1 MHSLLPHSI
10 RKAAVVVAVIASAAC
25 TTAEGDATKDDSL
38 ADSGA
43 VAAPHEMAVMA
54 RDFAFD
60 IPDTVPAGVTA
71 IRLTNQG
78 TDLHHFA
85 LIKLADG
92 KTLDDLLAE
101 ARAEVLPSWAIAV
114 GGPNVAPPG
123 GETAVYVDLE
133 PGNYAALCVIPA
145 SDGIPHVA
153 KGMSTSF
160 TVVPSDVRT
169 KGPDADIVLTL
180 MDYDFQF
187 SKPLTSGEHVL
198 EVRTAPGQDHELVLI
213 QLAPGKSLNDM
224 LGWVAKP
231 VGPPPGKPIGG
242 TVGLA
247 AGRVNKVPLNLE
259 PGDYALICFFPDH
272 KDGKAHFEHGMMKQI
287 TVS

>member
-1 MHSLLPHSI
+1 MRSLLPLY
-10 RKAAVVVAVIASAAC
+10 KAAVVVAMIATSACASG
-25 TTAEGDATKDDSL
+25 EGDAAESDSL
-38 ADSGA
+38 ADSGV
-43 VAAPHEMAVMA
+43 VAAPHEMPVVA

-60 IPDTVPAGVTA
+60 VADTVPAGVTT

-78 TDLHHFA
+78 TDLHHFF
-85 LIKLADG
+85 LVKLAEG

-101 ARAEVLPSWAIAV
+101 ARGDAMPSWATQL

-123 GETAVYVDLE
+123 GETAVMVDLE

-145 SDGIPHVA
+145 SDGIAHVA

-169 KGPDADIVLTL
+169 AAPEADVLLTL
-180 MDYDFQF
+180 EDYDFRF
-187 SKPLTSGEHVL
+187 STPLTAGEHVI
-198 EVRTAPGQDHELVLI
+198 EVRTAEGQPHELVLI
-213 QLAPGKSLNDM
+213 QLGPGKTLNDM

-231 VGPPPGKPIGG
+231 VGPPPGRPIGG
-242 TVGLA
+242 TVGLS
-247 AGRVNKVPLNLE
+247 AGRMNKIPVNLT
-259 PGDYALICFFPDH
+259 PGEYALICFFPDH
-272 KDGKAHFEHGMMKQI
+272 NDGKPHFEHGMMKQI